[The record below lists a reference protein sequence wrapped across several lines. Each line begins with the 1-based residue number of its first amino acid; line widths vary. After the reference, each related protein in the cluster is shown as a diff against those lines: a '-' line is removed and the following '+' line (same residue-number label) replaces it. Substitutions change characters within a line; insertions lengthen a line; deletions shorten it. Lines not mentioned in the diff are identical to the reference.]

1 MSRNNSMMVSREK
14 VVFDLYKIGLRSGD
28 LVFVT
33 ADLSAVGFYNH
44 SRAETARAW
53 IEILR
58 QSVGTRGTVIVAG
71 YTKSFFRFKKDPTI
85 VFDRKSEPITGALA
99 RAFLQDPA
107 VLRSSHPV
115 CSYFG
120 FGPQA
125 EAILSDHD
133 ASSLS
138 YTVTGKIIEFGGKNL
153 MLGTVDRKNAPM
165 AFHYSQEKLGHT
177 IQNPYCGWMQ
187 SYYKT
192 DDGQVKLFTRWD
204 FGGCSCGAYN
214 LYGALTVGKAV
225 AYGTVGKA
233 FSALINGP
241 VSYQIIRDLIER
253 NRAITLCDDLE
264 CISCYGNWRNSG
276 CSAGAVLIKKVKN
289 EIIKILRQKNV

>member
-1 MSRNNSMMVSREK
+1 MMVSREK
-14 VVFDLYKIGLRSGD
+14 VLFNLYEIGLRSGD
-28 LVFVT
+28 IVFVT
-33 ADLSAVGFYNH
+33 ADLSAVGFYSH

-58 QSVGTRGTVIVAG
+58 QSVGSRGTVIVAG
-71 YTKSFFRFKKDPTI
+71 YTKSFIRFKKDPTI
-85 VFDRKSEPITGALA
+85 VFDRKSEPTSGALA

-107 VLRSSHPV
+107 VRRSSHPV

-138 YTVTGKIIEFGGKNL
+138 YTVIGRIIEFGGKNL

-165 AFHYSQEKLGHT
+165 TFHYSQETLGHT
-177 IQNPYCGWMQ
+177 MQNPYCGWMQ

-204 FGGCSCGAYN
+204 CGGCSCGAYH

-225 AYGTVGKA
+225 VYGTVGNA
-233 FSALINGP
+233 FSAVINGP
-241 VSYQIIRDLIER
+241 VSYQIIRGLIEK
-253 NRAITLCDDLE
+253 NRRITLCDDLE
-264 CISCYGNWRNSG
+264 CISCYGNWRNFG
-276 CSAGAVLIKKVKN
+276 FRAGAVLIKKIKSK
-289 EIIKILRQKNV
+289 IMKILDQQRV